1 MEVRTSE
8 LNWTSVKVGAGL
20 GSGPVELRVGQF
32 GGGGPVGLLVVGVH
46 GDEAPWAL
54 LALRGLLDSLSP
66 DEVLGTLRIVPA
78 ANPLAVQAGQRA
90 NQLDGLDLNS
100 TFPGDSAG
108 THTQRLAKA
117 LAETALEGADFVLDI
132 HGGGS
137 WNINCFA
144 YQLRGSEDLA
154 AWLGTRVVADAPERF
169 SSLTGYA
176 AAQGARAVWIE
187 AGGRGEYEMSR
198 AKDLSDGLRH
208 ALGRAGV
215 LTPAGGRRPT
225 PVRARQWDAVS
236 ASVGGI
242 YVPALMETSLG
253 STVPKGTMIGHLL
266 DPATGAMVEEYRAPF
281 SRTTLALIRPTVAV
295 IDSPGKV
302 IAAVAGAA

>member
-1 MEVRTSE
+1 MEVRTSDFD
-8 LNWTSVKVGAGL
+8 WMSVKVGAGL
-20 GSGPVELRVGQF
+20 GSGPVELRVGQI
-32 GGGGPVGLLVVGVH
+32 GGGGPVGVLVAGVH
-46 GDEAPWAL
+46 GDEAPWAR
-54 LALRGLLDSLSP
+54 LALKALLDSVGP
-66 DEVLGTLRIVPA
+66 DDVLGTLRIVPA
-78 ANPLAVQAGQRA
+78 ANPLAEQAGQRA

-100 TFPGDSAG
+100 SFPGDSAG
-108 THTQRLAKA
+108 THTQRLARA

-154 AWLGTRVVADAPERF
+154 TWLGTRVVADAPERS

-176 AAQGARAVWIE
+176 ASQGARAVWIE

-198 AKDLSDGLRH
+198 AGDLADGLRH

-215 LTPAGGRRPT
+215 LTPAEGTRPV
-225 PVRARQWDAVS
+225 PIRAQQWDAVS
-236 ASVGGI
+236 SSGGGI
-242 YVPALMETSLG
+242 YVPALMEMALG
-253 STVPKGTMIGHLL
+253 STVSKGTMIGQLL
-266 DPATGAMVEEYRAPF
+266 DSVTGEVVEEYRAPF
-281 SRTTLALIRPTVAV
+281 SQTTLALIRPTVAV

-302 IAAVAGAA
+302 IAAVAGTA